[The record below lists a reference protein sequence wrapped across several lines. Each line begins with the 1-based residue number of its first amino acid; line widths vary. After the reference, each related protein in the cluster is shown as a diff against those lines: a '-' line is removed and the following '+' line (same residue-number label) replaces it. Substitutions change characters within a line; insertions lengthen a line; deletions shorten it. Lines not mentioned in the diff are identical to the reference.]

1 MLVLELFYYF
11 LSNFFYEIEF
21 LYLKIQKEK
30 MDQYIVKGYVQSGKT
45 NFIIQ
50 STLSFLK
57 ENFSVI
63 IIVRDRKSDREQLFR
78 RFKNAGIK
86 IGKNIHIVLGNASSI
101 SKIDKDIDNYIL
113 FIDEVDFVDNNH
125 KSKKY
130 KCIQTLK
137 ENANRVFGISAT
149 VMDSLGKDNIDKSHL
164 ILIDKPKLYKGIEQ
178 IEMIEIKDA
187 VFSGKVKSDLFELD
201 QTLLLFID
209 SFVTRKPYKE
219 HPHICLITNSRT
231 KHPCEKA
238 QLELSKIHHDL
249 STIVYN
255 GDGISYCKGE
265 TCIKQKKSI
274 SYCLQMLKNEGVE
287 KHPHILIFAGD
298 LAGRSISFTSE
309 DYLWHLTDQRLLIS
323 NTCDE
328 PELIQKVRLCG
339 IYNDDIPLRLY
350 STKETLSDLR
360 KSFFR
365 QEEIIESLKESEMK
379 SYDFIN
385 SMEMNQKKLTHRHI
399 VKDRDIHFQFKK
411 VDKEVGWPME
421 DYKLENN
428 LESKLELDLELVIKK
443 IKKYRSN
450 VNSYISIFFSSI
462 NPQMTFTKEELL
474 DVLKKSGY
482 QQPQSYIKSLL
493 GKTTYGFGH
502 CIFDYENKKY
512 KIKKELEEAF
522 E

>member
-63 IIVRDRKSDREQLFR
+63 IIVRDRKSDREQLFC

-350 STKETLSDLR
+350 STK
-360 KSFFR
+360 
-365 QEEIIESLKESEMK
+365 
-379 SYDFIN
+379 
-385 SMEMNQKKLTHRHI
+385 
-399 VKDRDIHFQFKK
+399 
-411 VDKEVGWPME
+411 
-421 DYKLENN
+421 
-428 LESKLELDLELVIKK
+428 
-443 IKKYRSN
+443 
-450 VNSYISIFFSSI
+450 
-462 NPQMTFTKEELL
+462 
-474 DVLKKSGY
+474 
-482 QQPQSYIKSLL
+482 
-493 GKTTYGFGH
+493 
-502 CIFDYENKKY
+502 
-512 KIKKELEEAF
+512 
-522 E
+522 